1 MFRLPNHSQRN
12 LAYAHTSSALKL
24 NPEQSRYVQQP
35 DMKIQL
41 QVCLGPD
48 CRSSGLKAN
57 LTDPRGQALMV
68 GFSTS
73 FTLFNIFCWSTL
85 NLIATTPEEPE
96 PVQRT
101 IALHSAWTYTC
112 DNKDILVTRGRVG
125 EPIVLCLPTSKESKE
140 ALANETDFK
149 RIFKEARCNCSTP
162 GVTFSAGFLHL
173 PSNASLSDSFPI
185 QCQLRFLVRIVKEH
199 ISVFPNKTVYNP
211 TEDELSLKICVWTVY
226 RNTNLSLTLSDK
238 NDGFLEE
245 QVTANL
251 TLKPFICHS
260 LVNLVRR
267 PIRGKTAS
275 LLTYNV
281 TLSPMQT
288 YGCDKQDLF
297 ITPEELVASKGRIWI
312 CLPEKNET
320 SKPKG
325 HVKPA
330 EEGAFYE
337 KQFNDVI
344 CNSTATGIRFARGFA
359 TYEEVDEN
367 PREYTLLNVDYTNV
381 HGTSSLHRAFQV

>member
-48 CRSSGLKAN
+48 CRSNGLKAN

-68 GFSTS
+68 GFSDS

-85 NLIATTPEEPE
+85 NLIATTPEEPA

-112 DNKDILVTRGRVG
+112 DDKDILVTRGRVG

-185 QCQLRFLVRIVKEH
+185 QCQLHECQWRFLVRIVKELDLFCLADGEPEPSNRTLRLH
-199 ISVFPNKTVYNP
+199 PLLTPECSQEDVYVAPGVRTQPVSICKITSKYLMALMASNTDKAYRDRLETMFDSVNCTSQPSDNVTFAKAHVRIPPNARPPVEYLVRCTLRDCEWSFK
-211 TEDELSLKICVWTVY
+211 LK
-226 RNTNLSLTLSDK
+226 S
-238 NDGFLEE
+238 LEE
-245 QVTANL
+245 
-251 TLKPFICHS
+251 
-260 LVNLVRR
+260 
-267 PIRGKTAS
+267 
-275 LLTYNV
+275 
-281 TLSPMQT
+281 
-288 YGCDKQDLF
+288 
-297 ITPEELVASKGRIWI
+297 
-312 CLPEKNET
+312 
-320 SKPKG
+320 
-325 HVKPA
+325 
-330 EEGAFYE
+330 
-337 KQFNDVI
+337 
-344 CNSTATGIRFARGFA
+344 
-359 TYEEVDEN
+359 
-367 PREYTLLNVDYTNV
+367 REYCTVLLMANSF
-381 HGTSSLHRAFQV
+381 HL